1 MCIYISSQCPRNQLF
16 DGHDIASRGWHYF
29 PESWCLWRY
38 TEKLPWQQTS
48 MGRVHWTTA
57 CAFLWSCPCCRMSG
71 IFCCAPWKM
80 YNHVPSR
87 YGTKGG
93 PLTVF
98 ILLDSGL
105 EICVI
110 NPLVQQRRETL
121 VLCRG
126 VKHIFLTHRKR
137 VHMPQGSWFILFQES
152 WFRFKMGCLHEN
164 HLPYHK
170 VDFFCD
176 FHCLMWEEPG
186 WNSTSMIEMNR
197 GEAFPWLVHITRGL
211 SQVGEAAAGCV

>member
-1 MCIYISSQCPRNQLF
+1 
-16 DGHDIASRGWHYF
+16 
-29 PESWCLWRY
+29 
-38 TEKLPWQQTS
+38 
-48 MGRVHWTTA
+48 
-57 CAFLWSCPCCRMSG
+57 
-71 IFCCAPWKM
+71 M

-137 VHMPQGSWFILFQES
+137 VHMPQGS
-152 WFRFKMGCLHEN
+152 
-164 HLPYHK
+164 
-170 VDFFCD
+170 
-176 FHCLMWEEPG
+176 
-186 WNSTSMIEMNR
+186 
-197 GEAFPWLVHITRGL
+197 
-211 SQVGEAAAGCV
+211 